1 MPKKCD
7 FLGTELMYP
16 DNWELTGPVDD
27 GDSEGYVVES
37 PTGMF
42 FSLNRYAGRS
52 DHENILKQACQAMDA
67 EYDEVESE
75 VYKSEGAFPE
85 EVGVELQFYCN
96 SLVITSLML
105 AMQYQ
110 DDVLLVQMQ
119 AENRDFDQ
127 NELVFAAMLKTVRD
141 GLA

>member
-1 MPKKCD
+1 
-7 FLGTELMYP
+7 MYP
-16 DNWELTGPVDD
+16 DNWELTGPVED

-42 FSLNRYAGRS
+42 FSLNRFGGRN
-52 DHENILKQACQAMDA
+52 DHENILKQACLAMDA

-75 VYKSEGAFPE
+75 VYAADGAFPE
-85 EVGVELQFYCN
+85 EVGVEMQFYCK
-96 SLVITSLML
+96 SLVITSRLL

>member
-1 MPKKCD
+1 
-7 FLGTELMYP
+7 MYP

-52 DHENILKQACQAMDA
+52 DYENILKQACQAMDA

-96 SLVITSLML
+96 SLVITSRML